1 MEAGEDSGFE
11 ITPEAVGFLSA
22 VGIFIVALALLF
34 LFINKKLCFSEVG
47 GLPCLEPRGQRR
59 RRNRTGNRTGLAK
72 SFGNEEDDYGSSS
85 SDSEA
90 EILKQF
96 EISVSRSQSFKNT
109 LAANTAAAAA
119 SGGAKEANATKTG
132 PAHSQSSRSL
142 NKRHRFSRLSDHEEA
157 STEPS
162 DMEDSAA
169 PAQDPLS
176 AAAEEVQ
183 TRSSSKSGPSKRSK
197 GSTQEDQS
205 SLNRPS
211 QVQTGLSQSRSS
223 LNRSVPSPSPSA
235 VRQEADGSE
244 DLETPTA
251 GDRDGDSS
259 STWSPEQE
267 QPPVLDAPP
276 DPSSPRLPVSKCA
289 DLFLSLDY
297 SPEQE
302 RVSVSVLTVRDL
314 PDKSRSGM
322 DSWQI
327 HMVLLPAKKQ
337 RQKTSVQKGDN
348 PEFNETF
355 RFNRIEP
362 SDLHVSALRFRLY
375 ALGGRIPRE
384 RMMGEKIFRLS
395 ELDPEGGPLSTTLL
409 LQPRSNIKSMGSQ
422 MSLSPDSASSTQS
435 LTHGGAPE
443 LLLGLSYNA
452 TTGRMSVEVV
462 KGSHFRNL
470 ALNRPPDTYGRLSLL
485 NSVGQEISRCKT
497 SVRRGQPNPVYK
509 ETFMFQVALFQLS
522 DVTLLVSI
530 FSRRSMKRKEMVGWV
545 ALGQNSS
552 GEEEQSHWADMRD
565 AKGQQVCRWHALLE
579 G

>member
-1 MEAGEDSGFE
+1 MASD
-11 ITPEAVGFLSA
+11 T
-22 VGIFIVALALLF
+22 
-34 LFINKKLCFSEVG
+34 
-47 GLPCLEPRGQRR
+47 
-59 RRNRTGNRTGLAK
+59 K

-109 LAANTAAAAA
+109 TTPATSSATAEASAAAA
-119 SGGAKEANATKTG
+119 GAGKAG

-142 NKRHRFSRLSDHEEA
+142 NKRHKFSRLSDHDEA

-176 AAAEEVQ
+176 AAAAEEPQ
-183 TRSSSKSGPSKRSK
+183 TRPSSRSGPSKRSR
-197 GSTQEDQS
+197 GSAQEDQT
-205 SLNRPS
+205 SLNRPGP
-211 QVQTGLSQSRSS
+211 VQTSLSQSRSS

-235 VRQEADGSE
+235 VRQAADGSE
-244 DLETPTA
+244 DLEAPA
-251 GDRDGDSS
+251 VVDDDSS

-267 QPPVLDAPP
+267 QPPVLDAPS
-276 DPSSPRLPVSKCA
+276 DPSSPHLPVSKCA
-289 DLFLSLDY
+289 DLGLSLDY

-302 RVSVSVLTVRDL
+302 RISVTVLAVRDL

-327 HMVLLPAKKQ
+327 HMVLLPARKQ
-337 RQKTSVQKGDN
+337 RQKTSVQKGDS

-355 RFNRIEP
+355 RFSRIEP

-375 ALGGRIPRE
+375 ALGGRIQRE
-384 RMMGEKIFRLS
+384 RMMGEKILRLS
-395 ELDPEGGPLSTTLL
+395 ELDPQGGALSTTLL

-452 TTGRMSVEVV
+452 TTGRMSVELV

-485 NSVGQEISRCKT
+485 NSMGQEISRCKT

-509 ETFMFQVALFQLS
+509 ETFMFQVLNPSF
-522 DVTLLVSI
+522 LLLN
-530 FSRRSMKRKEMVGWV
+530 RPERPAV
-545 ALGQNSS
+545 AR
-552 GEEEQSHWADMRD
+552 AY
-565 AKGQQVCRWHALLE
+565 
-579 G
+579 